1 MGNKV
6 MFNKEARRRFLE
18 FAVSE
23 RAVWKA
29 NFRDLNGAITRMAT
43 LAPAGRVT
51 VDIVEEEIG
60 RLEAAWGRAVCH
72 DDQDVLEEILGPDR
86 AAGLDCFDRVQLA
99 EVLRV
104 CRQSRTLSEAGR
116 RLFDVSRTRKTSSN
130 DADRLRKYLGRFG
143 VTWEDC
149 RRSGAEP

>member
-1 MGNKV
+1 V
-6 MFNKEARRRFLE
+6 TFNKEARRQFLE

-43 LAPAGRVT
+43 LAPAGRIT
-51 VDIVEEEIG
+51 VDIVDEEID
-60 RLEAAWGRAVCH
+60 RLQAAWGGVVRDDDRATLDEV
-72 DDQDVLEEILGPDR
+72 LGPDR
-86 AAGLDCFDRVQLA
+86 AAELDRFDRVQLA
-99 EVLRV
+99 DVIRT

-130 DADRLRKYLGRFG
+130 DADRLRKYLSRFG

-149 RRSGAEP
+149 RLAATEP